1 MYRWSVIKMLFP
13 WFMLLAVTSCGTSS
27 GDNDYAGGGIGGT
40 GISVGKITAADGT
53 SVDVNGVEFDT
64 TNSTV
69 TVDGAAGDQN
79 NLKVGMIV
87 KVDGTFN
94 PDRTTGLAASIEFK
108 DILEGPVA
116 SVSSMDTVTN
126 TVAIEV
132 LGQTVIVDSTTY
144 FDNFSD
150 FDGNGTVDLTELM
163 NDIVAGNVI
172 EVSGFVDAD
181 GIIYASYIS
190 LKSGTFE
197 DYGSEIELKGII
209 TALNEI
215 PGTFII
221 GRLTIEFSLD
231 TDFEHMTFDDL
242 RDGLYVEVKGNGGF
256 SDGVLIASKIELEDD
271 VYHFE
276 DNDEFEVEGYVTA
289 LLTEGKFKLAG
300 HIVQVIA
307 TTQYK
312 DGSIVDI
319 ADIKVNMKLEVEGT
333 VDALGVLEADRIKVE
348 TGDNGSEDD
357 SEDDS
362 DDDST
367 DSHDGPDDDS
377 DDDDEGDHD
386 PS

>member
-1 MYRWSVIKMLFP
+1 MYRWLVIKMLFP

-150 FDGNGTVDLTELM
+150 FDGNGTVDLTEFM

-348 TGDNGSEDD
+348 TGDNDSEDD
-357 SEDDS
+357 SE
-362 DDDST
+362 DDST

>member
-150 FDGNGTVDLTELM
+150 FDGNGTVDLTEFM

-348 TGDNGSEDD
+348 TGDNDSEDD
-357 SEDDS
+357 SE
-362 DDDST
+362 DDST

-377 DDDDEGDHD
+377 DDEGDHD

>member
-1 MYRWSVIKMLFP
+1 MYRWLVIKMLFP

-150 FDGNGTVDLTELM
+150 FDGNGTVDLTEFM

-242 RDGLYVEVKGNGGF
+242 RDGLYVEIKGNGGF

-348 TGDNGSEDD
+348 TGDNDSEDD
-357 SEDDS
+357 SE
-362 DDDST
+362 DDST

>member
-1 MYRWSVIKMLFP
+1 MYRWLVIKMLFP

-150 FDGNGTVDLTELM
+150 FDGNGTVDLTEFM

-333 VDALGVLEADRIKVE
+333 VDALGVLVADRIE
-348 TGDNGSEDD
+348 IESGDNGSEDD
-357 SEDDS
+357 SE
-362 DDDST
+362 DDST

-377 DDDDEGDHD
+377 DDDDDEGDHD

>member
-1 MYRWSVIKMLFP
+1 MYRWLVIKMLFP

-144 FDNFSD
+144 FDNFPD
-150 FDGNGTVDLTELM
+150 FDGNGTVDLTEFM

-333 VDALGVLEADRIKVE
+333 VDALGVLVADRIKVE
-348 TGDNGSEDD
+348 SGDNGSEDD
-357 SEDDS
+357 SDDATDNDS
-362 DDDST
+362 DDD
-367 DSHDGPDDDS
+367 
-377 DDDDEGDHD
+377 EGGHD

>member
-1 MYRWSVIKMLFP
+1 MYRWLVIKMLFP

-150 FDGNGTVDLTELM
+150 FDGNGTVDLTEFM

-242 RDGLYVEVKGNGGF
+242 RDGLYVEIKGNGGF

-333 VDALGVLEADRIKVE
+333 VDALGVLVADRIKVE
-348 TGDNGSEDD
+348 TGDNDSEDD
-357 SEDDS
+357 SE
-362 DDDST
+362 DDST

-377 DDDDEGDHD
+377 DDDDDEGDHD